1 MNNVSCSVIKDLLPI
16 YVDDIVSDDTRQLV
30 SNHLQE
36 CTMCRRKYE
45 DMCTKVVIPID
56 KDTQPIKRIK
66 QAWNRKK
73 VALVCFTLIAALII
87 MVCGI
92 FAIEEFV
99 YKEQIA
105 YNSNV
110 YELEKNVI
118 STLPDGCQEIG
129 YLAGIAFWSTASPTA
144 DFMGTNLDGKYGGCP
159 IYQDPD
165 NTSVIYLED
174 FSGFYLPFRCYGAT
188 EE

>member
-1 MNNVSCSVIKDLLPI
+1 MSNISCSVIKDLLPLYI
-16 YVDDIVSDDTRQLV
+16 DDVVSDDTRQLV
-30 SNHLQE
+30 SNHLHE
-36 CTMCRRKYE
+36 CTACSRKYE
-45 DMCTKVVIPID
+45 NMCDKIVIPID
-56 KDTQPIKRIK
+56 KDVQPIKCIK
-66 QAWNRKK
+66 KAWNRKK
-73 VALVCFTLIAALII
+73 VALVCITLIAALMI
-87 MVCGI
+87 MTCGI
-92 FAIEEFV
+92 FAVEELV

-105 YNSNV
+105 YNSTV
-110 YELEKNVI
+110 YELEKRVI
-118 STLPDGCQEIG
+118 STLPAGCEEVG

-174 FSGFYLPFRCYGAT
+174 FSGFYLPFRCFGAT